1 MNSKLKLLKM
11 VVAISLLF
19 SYLAMLHSQV
29 FAQEDDR
36 QLIQISPD
44 IKDRF
49 LAEMRKDLAHLDD
62 ILSAMAEGNMEE
74 VAQIAERK
82 MGLAHKRIEKMEN
95 MGASDSEIGLFITRI
110 RKMAESEE
118 GNLTKKLHTK
128 GQGEGVGQFMPE
140 ELRAMGQE
148 MHKSAYELADIARSA
163 KKPPTAIDYK
173 NLFSALNTI
182 TTHCR
187 GCHDTFRVR

>member
-1 MNSKLKLLKM
+1 MKLFKM
-11 VVAISLLF
+11 VLAMSLPL
-19 SYLAMLHSQV
+19 SYLAMPYSQV

-36 QLIQISPD
+36 QLIQVSPD

-49 LAEMRKDLAHLDD
+49 LAEMRKDLTHLDD
-62 ILSAMAEGNMEE
+62 ILSAITEGNMEE

-128 GQGEGVGQFMPE
+128 GQGGGVGQFMPE

-148 MHKSAYELADIARSA
+148 MHKSAYALADIARSV
-163 KKPPTAIDYK
+163 KKPPAAIDYEK
-173 NLFSALNTI
+173 LFSALNTI